1 MGQVIKVYF
10 LYKTVSL
17 YKEDVRNSSATEKK
31 YLRKYRFGMNMG
43 AIAITALLHI
53 LLAPQLQPF

>member
-17 YKEDVRNSSATEKK
+17 YKEDVRNSSAAEKK

-43 AIAITALLHI
+43 AIAGLLHKH
-53 LLAPQLQPF
+53 LASKLQPF